1 MIKKNLALTTS
12 ETTHNWLDVFDNNDI
27 LPQIIRLLS
36 PVDFARLMLI
46 SCNQLCKVP
55 VLAPILMYQL
65 ELRLPYHR
73 QELLLYDSYMKA
85 HSDTTEKC
93 DSILEKAHLDLLDL
107 VHGDEHLSSDKQREF
122 IRLYHLSSSPLC
134 KLKHSELA
142 NNIQSYINTKLPKEK
157 EALFDKLREEPRSN
171 EAAKDNH
178 TQDITTRLTEHPLLV
193 FATDENGYTP
203 LHLAALRG
211 HTEIVQALLEAG
223 ANVEA
228 KDNDGRTPLHWAAI
242 KEHIDIAELLLTNG
256 ADVNATV
263 TDGYGKG
270 LSPLHFAASNGHAE
284 IAQALLEAGAAI
296 NAKDKNGKT
305 PLYYAVDF
313 GNSDTAE
320 LLRAAGAKNP
330 SCCTIM

>member
-1 MIKKNLALTTS
+1 MIKKQLALTTS

-27 LPQIIRLLS
+27 LPQIIMLLS
-36 PVDFARLMLI
+36 PVAIARLMLI
-46 SCNQLCKVP
+46 SCKALGEIP

-65 ELRLPYHR
+65 EFRRPYHL

-223 ANVEA
+223 A
-228 KDNDGRTPLHWAAI
+228 
-242 KEHIDIAELLLTNG
+242 
-256 ADVNATV
+256 
-263 TDGYGKG
+263 
-270 LSPLHFAASNGHAE
+270 
-284 IAQALLEAGAAI
+284 AI

-313 GNSDTAE
+313 GNSDTTE

>member
-157 EALFDKLREEPRSN
+157 ETLFERLIEEPGSN
-171 EAAKDNH
+171 DAAKAAH
-178 TQDITTRLTEHPLLV
+178 TADVTDMITDHPLLV
-193 FATDENGYTP
+193 FATNEYGSTP
-203 LHLAALRG
+203 LLWR
-211 HTEIVQALLEAG
+211 
-223 ANVEA
+223 
-228 KDNDGRTPLHWAAI
+228 AI
-242 KEHIDIAELLLTNG
+242 KVPIDIA
-256 ADVNATV
+256 
-263 TDGYGKG
+263 K
-270 LSPLHFAASNGHAE
+270 
-284 IAQALLEAGAAI
+284 ALIEAGAAI
-296 NAKDKNGKT
+296 NAKNKNGKT

>member
-193 FATDENGYTP
+193 FATVTDGPFKGFTPLLWAARNGHEATVKVLLEAGAEVNVKENEHGYTP
-203 LHLAALRG
+203 LHRAAEYGRTDVVKALITAEADVDAKNKWGSTPLQLATNDAIKALLRQSLQAQN
-211 HTEIVQALLEAG
+211 QALQ
-223 ANVEA
+223 
-228 KDNDGRTPLHWAAI
+228 
-242 KEHIDIAELLLTNG
+242 
-256 ADVNATV
+256 
-263 TDGYGKG
+263 
-270 LSPLHFAASNGHAE
+270 
-284 IAQALLEAGAAI
+284 AQLQ
-296 NAKDKNGKT
+296 
-305 PLYYAVDF
+305 
-313 GNSDTAE
+313 
-320 LLRAAGAKNP
+320 
-330 SCCTIM
+330 